1 MAHRSKFLNKI
12 RSVLFVIFSTLL
24 ITPAQ
29 AEIPDALYSALGL
42 DKDVAPNVLYDA
54 LVTRYRDPEQ
64 GAGEGAF
71 ADLWEP
77 IPFSAYMA
85 PQNFYEGP
93 DLDMEVSRTE
103 CVECHENV
111 TPGWVHSWENSVH
124 GNLDEI
130 RGLDET
136 DSRHYKKELIGQ
148 VETNLHSMG
157 LLTGSTSLWDL
168 ARCWFTSWVGNL
180 AGAILLAAIFV
191 IGGGGL
197 ILATGDEALL
207 YKVAT
212 KKMHGTA
219 PELFAK
225 AILCNWLVCLA
236 LWSSARARDDI
247 TKCVLIFWC
256 LYAFIATGFE
266 HSVANMTVF
275 AVALLSDHPD
285 GISVAGAIWNLIW
298 VTLGNTF
305 SGAVIMGVGYW
316 CAASRPSFSDTEID
330 ESSHAK
336 AR

>member
-12 RSVLFVIFSTLL
+12 RSVFFVIFSTLL

-54 LVTRYRDPEQ
+54 LVTRYRDPKQ

-77 IPFSAYMA
+77 IPFSAYMV

-157 LLTGSTSLWDL
+157 LLEEGQRLTD
-168 ARCWFTSWVGNL
+168 VGCIDCHIGV
-180 AGAILLAAIFV
+180 GA
-191 IGGGGL
+191 
-197 ILATGDEALL
+197 EALITRPIYTCPMRRAL
-207 YKVAT
+207 DNAT
-212 KKMHGTA
+212 FRDLSNANPSTTHWTGHRINGLTAAPAMHCLISPMLKLLFGREWNNAKWPRAA
-219 PELFAK
+219 PCATPLRTLVIP
-225 AILCNWLVCLA
+225 AIHGMNSRLPRHASPKPVQLA
-236 LWSSARARDDI
+236 ITVWTTTSSK
-247 TKCVLIFWC
+247 TSCC
-256 LYAFIATGFE
+256 
-266 HSVANMTVF
+266 
-275 AVALLSDHPD
+275 
-285 GISVAGAIWNLIW
+285 
-298 VTLGNTF
+298 
-305 SGAVIMGVGYW
+305 
-316 CAASRPSFSDTEID
+316 PSM
-330 ESSHAK
+330 A
-336 AR
+336 

>member
-12 RSVLFVIFSTLL
+12 CSVLFVIFSTLL

-130 RGLDET
+130 RT
-136 DSRHYKKELIGQ
+136 RHIG
-148 VETNLHSMG
+148 
-157 LLTGSTSLWDL
+157 
-168 ARCWFTSWVGNL
+168 
-180 AGAILLAAIFV
+180 
-191 IGGGGL
+191 
-197 ILATGDEALL
+197 LATGSMA
-207 YKVAT
+207 
-212 KKMHGTA
+212 
-219 PELFAK
+219 
-225 AILCNWLVCLA
+225 
-236 LWSSARARDDI
+236 
-247 TKCVLIFWC
+247 
-256 LYAFIATGFE
+256 
-266 HSVANMTVF
+266 
-275 AVALLSDHPD
+275 
-285 GISVAGAIWNLIW
+285 
-298 VTLGNTF
+298 
-305 SGAVIMGVGYW
+305 
-316 CAASRPSFSDTEID
+316 
-330 ESSHAK
+330 
-336 AR
+336 